1 MIFPIGNNGNTISFF
16 QFSNYLIRGYFFT
29 IPANPMM
36 NIVTC
41 VVGKVVGYEMERFA
55 LEGCFHRGNETA
67 SVLTLCRETVIS
79 FLYIRC
85 TSQHFH
91 RRICHGIVSQ
101 CFASEHFLSCV
112 ARVVYMPFSL
122 SKFFN
127 FLK

>member
-67 SVLTLCRETVIS
+67 SVLTLCCKSIVL
-79 FLYIRC
+79 FLYVGC

-91 RRICHGIVSQ
+91 WRICHGIISQ
-101 CFASEHFLSCV
+101 CFAGEHSLSCFV
-112 ARVVYMPFSL
+112 GVVYMPFL
-122 SKFFN
+122 SQSFSIF
-127 FLK
+127 

>member
-1 MIFPIGNNGNTISFF
+1 MIFPVGDNGNTISFF

-36 NIVTC
+36 NILTC

-67 SVLTLCRETVIS
+67 SVLTLCCETVIF
-79 FLYIRC
+79 FLYVGC

-91 RRICHGIVSQ
+91 RRICHGIISQ
-101 CFASEHFLSCV
+101 CFAGEHSLSCFVWVVYIPFLSQS
-112 ARVVYMPFSL
+112 FSI
-122 SKFFN
+122 F
-127 FLK
+127 